1 MARGWVQG
9 GAMSKAWDSWRMSFR
24 HDTIYDVV
32 EARFEGVE
40 LLGEADVLRWKHEV
54 ERHLSAFGKKV
65 YLLIDLR
72 GLMVRPAASTSFG
85 RHRTEVLQRF
95 TEMSFRYNGDLR
107 TRASVSTSHA
117 LYNAPS
123 NMYGTREEALAA
135 LLSARRQRLTGN
147 R

>member
-1 MARGWVQG
+1 
-9 GAMSKAWDSWRMSFR
+9 MSFR

-40 LLGEADVLRWKHEV
+40 LNGEADVLRWKLEV

-72 GLMVRPAASTSFG
+72 GLMVRPAASLSFG

-107 TRASVSTSHA
+107 TRASVSTSHT
-117 LYNAPS
+117 LYNAAS

-135 LLSARRQRLTGN
+135 LLSTRRQRLTGN
-147 R
+147 K